1 MAILS
6 PAQNLSKVKYPSGV
20 VTFFRLATIPGGRR
34 GLLLIPPPPP
44 TCKGEDHFLN
54 SKDDWVTTLQSMMNA
69 NLSKQR
75 F

>member
-20 VTFFRLATIPGGRR
+20 VTFFRLATIPGGRW
-34 GLLLIPPPPP
+34 GLLLMPLPP

-69 NLSKQR
+69 KLSPAY
-75 F
+75 